1 MDLDKCD
8 TKSYLFKSL
17 VTSIEFVID
26 QFEISIPINY
36 FFNENGKSKIRRDDD
51 NTNSFIFLSDFF
63 QFFLLKFDYH
73 SKTISFIDKNI
84 KGVIIIKEISPF
96 IYTQLIVCNCVLLLL
111 GIVLNVYSSK

>member
-1 MDLDKCD
+1 MYNKQKEKDLKNNLDLDKCD

-51 NTNSFIFLSDFF
+51 NTNSFIFLSDFSVF
-63 QFFLLKFDYH
+63 
-73 SKTISFIDKNI
+73 SI
-84 KGVIIIKEISPF
+84 KI
-96 IYTQLIVCNCVLLLL
+96 
-111 GIVLNVYSSK
+111 